1 MRQDIYQMWSI
12 QESLLQQYRGM
23 AITLM
28 GLIAAGI
35 LVAMSRLSDA
45 WNTLD
50 GRIPFL
56 LKGSADLRVIADLA
70 IFAMMLTLLLL
81 GIRAARYFKRI
92 TRQRAMYVT
101 FYQNLLLAEENGK
114 LQLIAARHGIPYPID
129 LLGALRR
136 MSNDR
141 FTPLTFER
149 HLDTAKFISFQH
161 EIMQSDGAN
170 SRQEVRHN
178 LARKFLSDSIYSVFN
193 WFFFFCVIHALITLL
208 HLF

>member
-35 LVAMSRLSDA
+35 LVAMSRLADA
-45 WNTLD
+45 WDNL
-50 GRIPFL
+50 GGAVPAL
-56 LKGSADLRVIADLA
+56 MKGQPDLRVFADLA

-81 GIRAARYFKRI
+81 GVRAGIYFKRI
-92 TRQRAMYVT
+92 TRQRARFVT
-101 FYQNLLLAEENGK
+101 FYQNLLLAEESGQ
-114 LQLIAARHGIPYPID
+114 LQTIATRHGIPYPVD

-136 MSNDR
+136 ISNTG
-141 FTPLTFER
+141 FTPLSFEKHIDSAGFAAFENEILQTGAANARPEIR
-149 HLDTAKFISFQH
+149 HS
-161 EIMQSDGAN
+161 M
-170 SRQEVRHN
+170 
-178 LARKFLSDSIYSVFN
+178 ARKFLSDSIYSVFN
-193 WFFFFCVIHALITLL
+193 WFFFFCGIHALITIL